1 MKKTYLSIA
10 AITLALTGCASAPM
24 GTVTPLKEGYTAEAT
39 VKNGDIKAAKKIALE
54 TAEAECKKYNRGF
67 YVIEESKEEAN
78 AYGMNDGATDA
89 ANIASTLLLGGS
101 AFDKSR
107 TVSLKFDCK

>member
-1 MKKTYLSIA
+1 MKKLSLVA
-10 AITLALTGCASAPM
+10 FSTLILAGCASAPM

-39 VKNGDIKAAKKIALE
+39 VQNGDIKAAKKIALN

-78 AYGMNDGATDA
+78 AYGMDDGTTDA
-89 ANIASTLLLGGS
+89 ANIASTLIFGKS
-101 AFDKSR
+101 SFSKSR